1 MDQENTNP
9 LRFRRASSKLHKDPP
24 QLNFRG
30 LKSQQSNPSLKRHPS
45 APVYP
50 RSHQQ
55 GGREHTRTRSN
66 AYGSSSSSLE
76 QNATG
81 QSGSPSPGFV
91 GTDPARTPYGT
102 RLSFNDRN
110 SDDLIGTPFDA
121 RGMLNVLEEAV
132 PDGDHQQPAS
142 SVAAAES
149 MSSYRPPTLQT
160 SYSSPEPRGLRQSAS
175 FTALHAR
182 TDTALPPIQDLASYS
197 KRNSDE
203 TPGAKP
209 KKKTIS
215 SFVNSMLGSPRNIK
229 ISAPE
234 NPVHVTHVGYD
245 NQTGQF
251 TVSSKSHKSTP
262 HHLSEPLISLGL

>member
-1 MDQENTNP
+1 
-9 LRFRRASSKLHKDPP
+9 
-24 QLNFRG
+24 
-30 LKSQQSNPSLKRHPS
+30 
-45 APVYP
+45 
-50 RSHQQ
+50 
-55 GGREHTRTRSN
+55 
-66 AYGSSSSSLE
+66 
-76 QNATG
+76 
-81 QSGSPSPGFV
+81 
-91 GTDPARTPYGT
+91 
-102 RLSFNDRN
+102 
-110 SDDLIGTPFDA
+110 
-121 RGMLNVLEEAV
+121 V
-132 PDGDHQQPAS
+132 PDGDHQLPSS

-149 MSSYRPPTLQT
+149 MSSYRPPPLQT

-251 TVSSKSHKSTP
+251 TVSSKSHRFTP
-262 HHLSEPLISLGL
+262 PHPPRAFDLARCYNIIFFSSILKTQVPKQASRKFPARFSLPLLIFCFS